1 MMRRVFIV
9 LLLCALTISALGQT
23 RVTGNV
29 GMSNID
35 KVYLYEVV
43 NEYRGMHRAIDS
55 AAVNDKQFVFVLEHA
70 QPELYFIGDTPW
82 HGGYFFVDGNDITL
96 EYVSSTDEQIVW
108 SVKDS
113 PLDQIY
119 REFIDHVY
127 AETFGAVRDSLN
139 ALFYKAREA
148 GDREEMAR
156 IKEESGPY
164 YEEGDK
170 RERELVKKYIQ
181 NNRENPFGMY
191 LYYNRVFLR
200 KDFPTIESIAS
211 EKAYISDFGKRAK
224 ETSYLPKI
232 EKRLALYENCAIGHE
247 APEIVGRDTLG
258 NIVRLSDFR
267 GNYVLVD
274 FWNSYCHWCREE
286 TPALKKALEQF
297 GGKNFKILGVSS
309 DMYKDKW
316 IEAIHEDGS
325 YWDHLMLEKGND
337 VMDRYCIKGIP
348 HIILVAPDGT
358 ILAKELRGEDLVK
371 VPEKLMD

>member
-1 MMRRVFIV
+1 MRRGFIV
-9 LLLCALTISALGQT
+9 LILCVLTIGALGQT

-29 GMSNID
+29 GTLDID

-43 NEYRGMHRAIDS
+43 NEYRGVHRAIDS
-55 AAVNDKQFVFVLEHA
+55 AAVNDKQFVFVLERA

-82 HGGYFFVDGNDITL
+82 HGGYFFLDGNNITL
-96 EYVSSTDEQIVW
+96 ECVSSTDEQIVW
-108 SVKDS
+108 SVDGS
-113 PLDQIY
+113 LLDQIY
-119 REFIDHVY
+119 REFTDHVY

-148 GDREEMAR
+148 GNREEMAR
-156 IKEESGPY
+156 IKEESGSY

-170 RERELVKKYIQ
+170 RERELVKEYIR

-200 KDFPTIESIAS
+200 KDFPTVESIVS
-211 EKAYISDFGKRAK
+211 EKAYVSGFGKRAK
-224 ETSYLPKI
+224 ETSYLPMI

-258 NIVRLSDFR
+258 NIVRLSDLR

-297 GGKNFKILGVSS
+297 VGKNFKILGVSS